1 LQNKT
6 TDLSLK
12 LDTVEA
18 ALTNL
23 SDQIASL
30 QSAEPSQRKAIGDLK
45 DATGNFS
52 EICAGMKSVM
62 PKFLDDVGSLN
73 ASNVG
78 NTSALESTL
87 VDLRDDL
94 TALKDAHDKL
104 NASINALEVT
114 LGLEGRRLAE
124 ADTVT
129 ITVDTIEGLRE
140 ELRKLEY
147 SIEAI
152 EAVIKEVEAQIELVK
167 QDAPEEVKVKQAVSS
182 NALVPV
188 IATVASLCCCM
199 CLGGMVAFQR
209 VRLKISQIS
218 RTSRKSNACAQPAE
232 ALEVSAVE
240 ETRPRQDK
248 QYAYFLSHKK
258 YHSKHGKQPEAI
270 AMGIHD
276 ILTLKGYR
284 GFFDTDSV
292 AQMSESAL
300 EDAIKNSSALVVFM
314 HDETCES
321 EWCVA
326 EWKMAQKHMLDCIVV
341 ADVQR
346 CSKEK
351 LLSAVTEKDCRQLL
365 AHQWIEYTDSY
376 RSQAI
381 EVVLEQLNAILVR
394 IPGRLSRAVP
404 SSPTQPVQVLDEI
417 DVDDDVQLCAVVPSP
432 YVTMM
437 KEEPLTIP
445 GQVDVNDHEQLSA
458 VVPSP

>member
-1 LQNKT
+1 
-6 TDLSLK
+6 
-12 LDTVEA
+12 
-18 ALTNL
+18 
-23 SDQIASL
+23 
-30 QSAEPSQRKAIGDLK
+30 
-45 DATGNFS
+45 
-52 EICAGMKSVM
+52 M
-62 PKFLDDVGSLN
+62 
-73 ASNVG
+73 
-78 NTSALESTL
+78 
-87 VDLRDDL
+87 
-94 TALKDAHDKL
+94 ALKQSKPL
-104 NASINALEVT
+104 S
-114 LGLEGRRLAE
+114 
-124 ADTVT
+124 
-129 ITVDTIEGLRE
+129 
-140 ELRKLEY
+140 K
-147 SIEAI
+147 
-152 EAVIKEVEAQIELVK
+152 LVK
-167 QDAPEEVKVKQAVSS
+167 QDAPEEVKVNQAVSS

-248 QYAYFLSHKK
+248 QYAYFLSH
-258 YHSKHGKQPEAI
+258 SKHEKQPEAI

-284 GFFDTDSV
+284 GFFDTNSV

-341 ADVQR
+341 ADVQW
-346 CSKEK
+346 CSKGK
-351 LLSAVTEKDCRQLL
+351 MLSAVTEKDCRQLL

-381 EVVLEQLNAILVR
+381 DLVLEQLNAILVR
-394 IPGRLSRAVP
+394 MPGRLSRAVP
-404 SSPTQPVQVLDEI
+404 SSPTESVQVLDEI